1 MLFATSSKASK
12 DLVGEIRHLVNN
24 PNTRKMVDVGND
36 NQVLE
41 LSSRG
46 VKERL
51 EVWDLGREP
60 IR

>member
-1 MLFATSSKASK
+1 MESK